1 MLYRKV
7 NDCVFFSINFFGKV
21 RMANINATGKFV
33 LVTGGATGLGS
44 AMVDAFHNAGAHGAI
59 IDYKPPTH
67 LYDDWTYVH
76 CDLADEDQVIQ
87 AFKMIGDKGCEVDVL
102 LANAGIVPNWSSISE
117 TSLAV
122 WDQVMAVNSRG
133 LFLTLKYGFQLLRK
147 PGGAVV
153 VTASI
158 NAWKGDANIVPY
170 VASKHAALG
179 IVRSAA
185 MDFGKSGVRVNA
197 IGPGPIAT
205 EALLARI
212 RNRSNSLEDEVNN
225 SLSLMESQTALG
237 RLATSDDVANTAL
250 FLASDMAGGITGQIV
265 NVDAGLL

>member
-1 MLYRKV
+1 
-7 NDCVFFSINFFGKV
+7 
-21 RMANINATGKFV
+21 MANINATGKYV
-33 LVTGGATGLGS
+33 LITGGATGLGS
-44 AMVDAFHNAGAHGAI
+44 GMVDVFQSAGAHGVI
-59 IDYKPPTH
+59 IDYKSPAH
-67 LYDDWTYVH
+67 LYDNWTYVQ
-76 CDLADEDQVIQ
+76 CDLSDEDQVIQ
-87 AFKMIGDKGCEVDVL
+87 AFKLIGSEGREVDVL
-102 LANAGIVPNWSSISE
+102 LANAGIVPNWSSVSE

-122 WDQVMAVNSRG
+122 WDRVMAVNSRG
-133 LFLTLKYGFQLLRK
+133 LFLTLKYGFDLMRK
-147 PGGAVV
+147 PGGAIV

-205 EALLARI
+205 EALLTRI
-212 RNRSNSLEDEVNN
+212 RDRSNSLNVEVNN
-225 SLSLMESQTALG
+225 SLSVMESQTALG
-237 RLATSDDVANTAL
+237 KLATVEDVANTAL
-250 FLASDMAGGITGQIV
+250 FLSSDMAGGITGQIV

>member
-1 MLYRKV
+1 
-7 NDCVFFSINFFGKV
+7 
-21 RMANINATGKFV
+21 MANINAIGKFV

-44 AMVDAFHNAGAHGAI
+44 GMVNTFHDAGAHGVI
-59 IDYKPPTH
+59 VDYRSPTH
-67 LYDDWTYVH
+67 LHENWKFVE
-76 CDLADEDQVIQ
+76 CDLSDEDQVAQTFGAIESDGRE
-87 AFKMIGDKGCEVDVL
+87 IDVL
-102 LANAGIVPNWSSISE
+102 IANAGIVPEWSSISE
-117 TSLAV
+117 TSSDV
-122 WDQVMAVNSRG
+122 WDNVMSVNSRG
-133 LFLTLKYGFQLLRK
+133 LFLTLKYGFKALHK

-185 MDFGKSGVRVNA
+185 LDFGKYGIRVNA

-205 EALLARI
+205 EALLTRI
-212 RNRSNSLEDEVNN
+212 RKRSSALDVEVNK
-225 SLSLMESQTALG
+225 SLSFLEAQTALG
-237 RLATSDDVANTAL
+237 RLATIEEVANTAL
-250 FLASDMAGGITGQIV
+250 FLGTEMSSGITGQLV